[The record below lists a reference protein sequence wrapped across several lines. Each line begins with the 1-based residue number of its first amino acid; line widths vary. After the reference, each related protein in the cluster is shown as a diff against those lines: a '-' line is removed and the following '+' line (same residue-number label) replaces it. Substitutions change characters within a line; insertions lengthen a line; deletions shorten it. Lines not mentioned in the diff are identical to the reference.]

1 MLRENRKAMNKP
13 FFGTDGIRGKVGVE
27 PITPTTIVHLGWA
40 LGTVIKKRYG
50 KGSVLVGKDTRVSG
64 YLLESAMEA
73 GLSSAGMDV
82 TMLGPLPTPA
92 IAYLTQTAR
101 ANAGVVISA
110 SHNNYA
116 DNGIKF
122 FSSKGSKISDQIQEE
137 IEALMTEPL
146 QVVTSQELG
155 KAYRMDDA
163 VGRYVEFCK
172 GTIPRRMDFKGLKV
186 ALDCSNGAA
195 YQSAPAV
202 FHELGA
208 DIHVI
213 NNKPNGF
220 NINHECGST
229 HTDGLRDAVLQHQC
243 DVGIAFDGDADRVLM
258 VDRHGEVVDG
268 DQLLFV
274 IANSLHKQGRLKGG
288 VVGTLMSN
296 FGMEKALQERSIPF
310 VRAKVGDRYVMQEL
324 KARDWV
330 LGGESSGHIICLDKT
345 TTGDGLVSALQVLS
359 QMQFMDQP
367 LHELAGKMEMYPQ
380 KMTNVRLPEGVNA
393 AQVCELDAVISAV
406 NEAEQLLADSGR
418 VLLRASGT
426 EPVIRV
432 MVEGYQRSQVEQCCD
447 AISAVVQQQLG

>member
-1 MLRENRKAMNKP
+1 MTKP
-13 FFGTDGIRGKVGVE
+13 FFGTDGIRGAVGVD

-40 LGTVIKKRYG
+40 LGTVIKRHYG
-50 KGSVLVGKDTRVSG
+50 KGAVMVGKDTRVSG
-64 YLLESAMEA
+64 YLLESSMEA

-122 FSSKGSKISDQIQEE
+122 FGPDGAKISDQIQDE
-137 IEALMTEPL
+137 IEQLMAQPL
-146 QVVTSQELG
+146 EVVASEQLG

-172 GTIPRRMDFKGLKV
+172 GTIPRRMSFKGLKV
-186 ALDCSNGAA
+186 ALDCANGAA
-195 YQSAPAV
+195 YQSAPAA

-208 DIHVI
+208 DLHIIH
-213 NNKPNGF
+213 NKPNGF
-220 NINHECGST
+220 NINSECGST
-229 HTDGLRDAVLQHQC
+229 HISGLQALVLEESC
-243 DVGIAFDGDADRVLM
+243 DLGIAFDGDADRVLM
-258 VDRHGEVVDG
+258 VDRHGKVVDG

-288 VVGTLMSN
+288 VVGTQMTNL
-296 FGMEKALQERSIPF
+296 GMEKALQERGIPF

-324 KARDWV
+324 KERDWV

-345 TTGDGLVSALQVLS
+345 TTGDGLVSALQVMT
-359 QMQFMDQP
+359 QMQFMAQP
-367 LHELAGKMEMYPQ
+367 LDELAAKMTMYPQ
-380 KMTNVRLPEGVNA
+380 KMINVRLAKGANA
-393 AQVCELDAVISAV
+393 NEVCTLPAVLEAV
-406 NEAEQLLADSGR
+406 HGDEQTLADNGR

-432 MVEGYQRSQVEQCCD
+432 MVEGIDASQVEGCCEK
-447 AISAVVQQQLG
+447 ISEVVAAQF

>member
-1 MLRENRKAMNKP
+1 MTKP
-13 FFGTDGIRGKVGVE
+13 FFGTDGIRGAVGVE
-27 PITPTTIVHLGWA
+27 PITPGTIVHLGWA
-40 LGTVIKKRYG
+40 LGMVIKKHYG

-64 YLLESAMEA
+64 YLLESSMEA

-122 FSSKGSKISDQIQEE
+122 FSPNGQKISDEIQNE
-137 IEALMTEPL
+137 IEALMSEPL
-146 QVVTSQELG
+146 VVVSSDQLG

-172 GTIPRRMDFKGLKV
+172 GTIPRRMNFKGLKV
-186 ALDCSNGAA
+186 ALDCANGAA
-195 YQSAPAV
+195 YQSAPAA
-202 FHELGA
+202 FDELGA
-208 DIHVI
+208 DISVI
-213 NNKPNGF
+213 NNRPDGF
-220 NINHECGST
+220 NINNNCGST
-229 HTDGLRDAVLQHQC
+229 HIDGLRKLVLDKQC

-258 VDRHGEVVDG
+258 IDQHGNLVDG

-296 FGMEKALQERSIPF
+296 FGMQKALEERGIPF

-324 KARDWV
+324 QARDWV

-345 TTGDGLVSALQVLS
+345 TTGDGLVSALQVLV
-359 QMQFMDQP
+359 QMKFMEQP
-367 LHELAGKMEMYPQ
+367 LHELAAKMQMYPQ
-380 KMTNVRLPEGVNA
+380 TMINVRLPVGANA
-393 AQVCELDAVISAV
+393 ALVCERSVVL
-406 NEAEQLLADSGR
+406 EQVTKVEQHLAGTGR
-418 VLLRASGT
+418 VLLRPSGT

-432 MVEGYQRSQVEQCCD
+432 MVEGQDDDVVKSQCQNLADFV
-447 AISAVVQQQLG
+447 AKQL

>member
-1 MLRENRKAMNKP
+1 MSKT
-13 FFGTDGIRGKVGVE
+13 FFGTDGIRGEVGIE
-27 PITPTTIVHLGWA
+27 PITPTTIVKLGWA
-40 LGTVIKKRYG
+40 LGTVVKRHYG

-64 YLLESAMEA
+64 YLLESSMEA

-122 FSSKGSKISDQIQEE
+122 FSPNGSKISDQIQDE
-137 IEALMTEPL
+137 IEQLMSAEM
-146 QVVTSQELG
+146 QVVPSKELG
-155 KAYRMDDA
+155 KAFRMDDA

-172 GTIPRRMDFKGLKV
+172 GTIPRRMNFKGLKV
-186 ALDCSNGAA
+186 ALDCANGAA

-208 DIHVI
+208 DIEVI
-213 NNKPNGF
+213 NNHPNGF
-220 NINHECGST
+220 NINSECGST
-229 HTDGLRDAVLQHQC
+229 HIEGLRNAVLERGC

-258 VDRHGEVVDG
+258 VDRNGSTVDG

-274 IANSLHKQGRLKGG
+274 IANSLHKQKRLKGG
-288 VVGTLMSN
+288 VVGTVMSN
-296 FGMEKALQERSIPF
+296 FGMEKALNDRNIPF
-310 VRAKVGDRYVMQEL
+310 VRAQVGDRYVMQEL

-330 LGGESSGHIICLDKT
+330 LGGQSSGHIICLDKT
-345 TTGDGLVSALQVLS
+345 TTGDGLVSSLQVLS
-359 QMQFMDQP
+359 QMQFMAEP
-367 LHELAGKMEMYPQ
+367 LHELASKMEMYPQ
-380 KMTNVRLPEGVNA
+380 KMINVRLPADSNA
-393 AQVCELDAVISAV
+393 AQICQLDAVKNAV
-406 NEAEQLLADSGR
+406 QSVEKTLSGTGR
-418 VLLRASGT
+418 VLLRPSGT

-432 MVEGYQRSQVEQCCD
+432 MVEGYDRAQVEQCCTSLSELVSQVLE
-447 AISAVVQQQLG
+447 A

>member
-1 MLRENRKAMNKP
+1 MTKS
-13 FFGTDGIRGKVGVE
+13 FFGTDGIRGAVGVE
-27 PITPTTIVHLGWA
+27 PITPKTIVHLGWA
-40 LGTVIKKRYG
+40 LGTVVKQHYG

-110 SHNNYA
+110 SHNHYS

-122 FSSKGSKISDQIQEE
+122 FSPNGSKISDEMQTE
-137 IEALMTEPL
+137 IEALMSQTMS
-146 QVVTSQELG
+146 VVKSKELG
-155 KAYRMDDA
+155 KAHRMDDA

-186 ALDCSNGAA
+186 AIDCANGAA

-213 NNKPNGF
+213 NNQPNGF
-220 NINHECGST
+220 NINNNCGST
-229 HTDGLRDAVLQHQC
+229 HIEGLQQLVLEQAC

-258 VDRHGEVVDG
+258 VDMHGDVVDG
-268 DQLLFV
+268 DQLLFI
-274 IANSLHKQGRLKGG
+274 IADSLRKQGRLKGG

-296 FGMEKALQERSIPF
+296 FGMEKALKERDIPF

-330 LGGESSGHIICLDKT
+330 IGGESSGHLICLDKT
-345 TTGDGLVSALQVLS
+345 TTGDGLVSALQVLT
-359 QMQFMDQP
+359 QMKFMERP
-367 LHELAGKMEMYPQ
+367 LHELAAEMQMYPQ
-380 KMTNVRLPEGVNA
+380 TMINVSLPAGTNAVS
-393 AQVCELDAVISAV
+393 VCELDAVTKAV
-406 NEAEQLLADSGR
+406 EAAELGLDGAGR
-418 VLLRASGT
+418 VLLRPSGT

-432 MVEGYQRSQVEQCCD
+432 MVEGQNEALVKSTCEDISKVVESQ
-447 AISAVVQQQLG
+447 L

>member
-1 MLRENRKAMNKP
+1 MTNS
-13 FFGTDGIRGKVGVE
+13 FFGTDGVRGPVGIE
-27 PITPTTIVHLGWA
+27 PITPSTIVHLGWA
-40 LGTVIKKRYG
+40 LGTVIKKHYG

-64 YLLESAMEA
+64 YMLESAMEA

-110 SHNNYA
+110 SHNHYS

-122 FSSKGSKISDQIQEE
+122 FAPNGSKISDEIQSE
-137 IEALMTEPL
+137 IEALMGQSIE
-146 QVVTSQELG
+146 VVNSQELG

-186 ALDCSNGAA
+186 AIDCANGAS
-195 YQSAPAV
+195 YQTSPAA

-208 DIHVI
+208 DVHVM
-213 NNKPNGF
+213 NNQPDGF

-229 HTDGLRDAVLQHQC
+229 HIQGLQNAVLEEGC
-243 DVGIAFDGDADRVLM
+243 DVGIAFDGDADRVMM
-258 VDRHGEVVDG
+258 VDCHGKVVDG

-274 IANSLHKQGRLKGG
+274 IANSQKKQGRLKGG
-288 VVGTLMSN
+288 VVGTQMTNL
-296 FGMEKALQERSIPF
+296 GMQKALEAIGIPF

-324 KARDWV
+324 KKRDWT

-345 TTGDGLVSALQVLS
+345 TTGDGLVSALQVLV
-359 QMQFMDQP
+359 QMQFMGKP
-367 LHELAGKMEMYPQ
+367 LDELASQMQMYPQ
-380 KMTNVRLPEGVNA
+380 TMINVRLPKGSNA
-393 AQVCELDAVISAV
+393 KQVCELPAILEAVQQTES
-406 NEAEQLLADSGR
+406 LLADQGR
-418 VLLRASGT
+418 VLLRPSGT

-432 MVEGYQRSQVEQCCD
+432 MVEGQDKVKVDECCQKLAGFVE
-447 AISAVVQQQLG
+447 AQLK

>member
-1 MLRENRKAMNKP
+1 MSKA
-13 FFGTDGIRGKVGVE
+13 FFGTDGIRGAVGTE
-27 PITPTTIVHLGWA
+27 PITPKTIVHLGWA
-40 LGTVIKKRYG
+40 LGTVIKRHYG

-82 TMLGPLPTPA
+82 VMLGPLPTPA

-110 SHNNYA
+110 SHNHYS

-122 FSSKGSKISDQIQEE
+122 FSPNGAKISDQIQAE
-137 IEALMTEPL
+137 IEQLMSEDMS
-146 QVVTSQELG
+146 VVESKELG
-155 KAYRMDDA
+155 KAHRMDDA

-186 ALDCSNGAA
+186 ALDCANGAA
-195 YQSAPAV
+195 YQSAPAA

-208 DIHVI
+208 DIEVI

-220 NINHECGST
+220 NINNDCGST
-229 HTDGLRDAVLQHQC
+229 HIEGLQKIVLEQKC

-258 VDRHGEVVDG
+258 VDSRGDVVDG

-274 IANSLHKQGRLKGG
+274 IADSLQKQGRLKGG

-296 FGMEKALQERSIPF
+296 FGMEKALEQREIPF
-310 VRAKVGDRYVMQEL
+310 VRARVGDRYVMQEL

-330 LGGESSGHIICLDKT
+330 IGGESSGHIICLDKT
-345 TTGDGLVSALQVLS
+345 TTGDGLVSALQVLT
-359 QMQFMDQP
+359 QMKFMQKP
-367 LHELAGKMEMYPQ
+367 LHELAAEMQMYPQ
-380 KMTNVRLPEGVNA
+380 TMINVKLPKGTNA
-393 AQVCELDAVISAV
+393 ASVCELKAVSQAV
-406 NEAEQLLADSGR
+406 ELAERALARTGR
-418 VLLRASGT
+418 VLLRPSGT

-432 MVEGYQRSQVEQCCD
+432 MAEGQSAKLVRSTCEQI
-447 AISAVVQQQLG
+447 AEAVQQQL

>member
-1 MLRENRKAMNKP
+1 MTNS
-13 FFGTDGIRGKVGVE
+13 FFGTDGIRGAVGVE
-27 PITPTTIVHLGWA
+27 PITPKTIVHLGWA
-40 LGTVIKKRYG
+40 LGTVVKRHYG

-110 SHNNYA
+110 SHNHYS

-122 FSSKGSKISDQIQEE
+122 FSPNGSKISDEIQIE
-137 IEALMTEPL
+137 IEALMSQDMT
-146 QVVTSQELG
+146 VVESQELG
-155 KAYRMDDA
+155 KAHRMDDA

-186 ALDCSNGAA
+186 AIDCANGAA
-195 YQSAPAV
+195 YQSAPAA

-220 NINHECGST
+220 NINNGCGST
-229 HTDGLRDAVLQHQC
+229 HIEGLQKLVLEENC

-258 VDRHGEVVDG
+258 VDMHGDVVDG
-268 DQLLFV
+268 DQLLFI
-274 IANSLHKQGRLKGG
+274 IADSLRKQKRLKGG

-296 FGMEKALQERSIPF
+296 FGMEKAMQERGIPF

-330 LGGESSGHIICLDKT
+330 IGGESSGHIICLDKT
-345 TTGDGLVSALQVLS
+345 TTGDGLVSALQVLT
-359 QMQFMDQP
+359 QMKFMDRP
-367 LHELAGKMEMYPQ
+367 LHELASEMQMYPQ
-380 KMTNVRLPEGVNA
+380 TMINVRLPSGTDAASVCQLEAVTNA
-393 AQVCELDAVISAV
+393 VQAAELR
-406 NEAEQLLADSGR
+406 LADTGR
-418 VLLRASGT
+418 VLLRPSGT

-432 MVEGYQRSQVEQCCD
+432 MVEGQDMALVKSTCAD
-447 AISAVVQQQLG
+447 ISEVVNNQL

>member
-1 MLRENRKAMNKP
+1 MSKT
-13 FFGTDGIRGKVGVE
+13 FFGTDGIRGAVGVE
-27 PITPTTIVHLGWA
+27 PITPKTIVHLGWA
-40 LGTVIKKRYG
+40 LGTVVKRHYG

-110 SHNNYA
+110 SHNHYS

-122 FSSKGSKISDQIQEE
+122 FSPNGSKISDEIQSE
-137 IEALMTEPL
+137 IEALMSETMT
-146 QVVTSQELG
+146 VVESNELG
-155 KAYRMDDA
+155 KANRMDDA

-172 GTIPRRMDFKGLKV
+172 GTIPRRMNFKGLRV
-186 ALDCSNGAA
+186 ALDCANGAA
-195 YQSAPAV
+195 YQSAPAA

-213 NNKPNGF
+213 NNSPNGF
-220 NINHECGST
+220 NINNECGST
-229 HTDGLRDAVLQHQC
+229 HIEGLQKIVLEQKC

-258 VDRHGEVVDG
+258 VDSHGDVVDG

-274 IANSLHKQGRLKGG
+274 IADSLRKQKRLKGG
-288 VVGTLMSN
+288 VVGTLMTN
-296 FGMEKALQERSIPF
+296 LGMEKALQDRDIPF

-330 LGGESSGHIICLDKT
+330 IGGESSGHIICLDKT
-345 TTGDGLVSALQVLS
+345 TTGDGLVSALQVLT
-359 QMQFMDQP
+359 QMKFMNSP
-367 LHELAGKMEMYPQ
+367 LHELAAEMQIYPQ
-380 KMTNVRLPEGVNA
+380 TMINVKLPA
-393 AQVCELDAVISAV
+393 SSDAKAVCELDAVVKAV
-406 NEAEQLLADSGR
+406 KDAESNLANCGR
-418 VLLRASGT
+418 VLLRPSGT

-432 MVEGYQRSQVEQCCD
+432 MVEGQDRSLVQSTCEH
-447 AISAVVQQQLG
+447 ISHIVSSQL

>member
-1 MLRENRKAMNKP
+1 MTKS
-13 FFGTDGIRGKVGVE
+13 FFGTDGIRGAVGVE
-27 PITPTTIVHLGWA
+27 PITPKTIVHLGWA
-40 LGTVIKKRYG
+40 LGTVVKRHYG

-110 SHNNYA
+110 SHNHYS

-122 FSSKGSKISDQIQEE
+122 FSPDGAKISDEFQLE
-137 IEALMTEPL
+137 IEALMTEPMT
-146 QVVTSQELG
+146 VVEAQELG

-186 ALDCSNGAA
+186 AIDCANGAA
-195 YQSAPAV
+195 YQSAPAA

-213 NNKPNGF
+213 NKQPNGF
-220 NINHECGST
+220 NINNDCGST
-229 HTDGLRDAVLQHQC
+229 HIEGLQKLVLEKSC

-258 VDRHGEVVDG
+258 VDRHGDVVDG

-274 IANSLHKQGRLKGG
+274 IADSLRKQKRLKGG

-296 FGMEKALQERSIPF
+296 FGMEKALQERGIPF

-345 TTGDGLVSALQVLS
+345 TTGDGLVSALQVLT
-359 QMQFMDQP
+359 QMTFMQQP
-367 LHELAGKMEMYPQ
+367 LHELASEMPMYPQ
-380 KMTNVRLPEGVNA
+380 TMINVRLPRGTNA
-393 AQVCELDAVISAV
+393 ATVVDLKAVKQAV
-406 NEAEQLLADSGR
+406 KQAEATLADSGR
-418 VLLRASGT
+418 VLLRPSGT

-432 MVEGYQRSQVEQCCD
+432 MVEGQDD
-447 AISAVVQQQLG
+447 ALVKSICEEISKVVKNQL

>member
-1 MLRENRKAMNKP
+1 MSRA
-13 FFGTDGIRGKVGVE
+13 FFGTDGIRGEVGVE
-27 PITPTTIVHLGWA
+27 PITPTTIVKLGWA
-40 LGTVIKKRYG
+40 LGTVIKNHYG

-64 YLLESAMEA
+64 YLLESSMEA

-122 FSSKGSKISDQIQEE
+122 FSPNGTKISDEVQDE
-137 IEALMTEPL
+137 IEQLMFSEME
-146 QVVTSQELG
+146 VVASRELG

-172 GTIPRRMDFKGLKV
+172 GTIPRRMNFKGLKV
-186 ALDCSNGAA
+186 ALDCANGAA

-202 FHELGA
+202 FDELGA
-208 DIHVI
+208 DTYVI
-213 NNKPNGF
+213 NNHPDGF
-220 NINHECGST
+220 NINHQCGST
-229 HTDGLRDAVLQHQC
+229 HIEGLRSVVLEQKC
-243 DVGIAFDGDADRVLM
+243 DIGIALDGDADRVLM
-258 VDRHGEVVDG
+258 VDRNGETVDG

-274 IANSLHKQGRLKGG
+274 IANSLKEQNRLKGG
-288 VVGTLMSN
+288 VVGTVMSN
-296 FGMEKALQERSIPF
+296 FGMEKALADRDIPF
-310 VRAKVGDRYVMQEL
+310 VRAQVGDRYVMQEL

-330 LGGESSGHIICLDKT
+330 IGGESSGHIICLDKT

-367 LHELAGKMEMYPQ
+367 LDELVGKMEMYPQ
-380 KMTNVRLPEGVNA
+380 VMINVRLPNDANA
-393 AQVCELDAVISAV
+393 QQICTHALVLEAVES
-406 NEAEQLLADSGR
+406 AEQLLEATGR
-418 VLLRASGT
+418 VLLRPSGT

-432 MVEGYQRSQVEQCCD
+432 MVEGYDESLVKQCCES
-447 AISAVVQQQLG
+447 ISSAVSNAIAN

>member
-1 MLRENRKAMNKP
+1 MTKS
-13 FFGTDGIRGKVGVE
+13 FFGTDGVRGPVGSE
-27 PITPTTIVHLGWA
+27 PITPKTIVHLGWA
-40 LGTVIKKRYG
+40 LGTVIKKHYG

-82 TMLGPLPTPA
+82 VMLGPLPTPA

-110 SHNNYA
+110 SHNPYS

-122 FSSKGSKISDQIQEE
+122 FSANGTKISDDIQTE
-137 IEALMTEPL
+137 IEALMGEPIA
-146 QVVTSQELG
+146 VVASKDLG

-172 GTIPRRMDFKGLKV
+172 GTIPRRMNLRGLKV
-186 ALDCSNGAA
+186 ALDCANGAA

-208 DIHVI
+208 EIEVI
-213 NNKPNGF
+213 NNKPNGY
-220 NINHECGST
+220 NINEQCGST
-229 HTDGLRDAVLQHQC
+229 HITGLQSLVLEAEC
-243 DVGIAFDGDADRVLM
+243 DIGIAFDGDADRVMM
-258 VDRHGEVVDG
+258 VDRQGNVVDG

-274 IANSLHKQGRLKGG
+274 LADSLHKQGRLKGG
-288 VVGTLMSN
+288 VVGTQMSN
-296 FGMEKALQERSIPF
+296 FGMQKALEARGIPF

-324 KARDWV
+324 HARDWV

-345 TTGDGLVSALQVLS
+345 TTGDGLVSALQVLT
-359 QMQFMDQP
+359 QMMFMQQP
-367 LHELAGKMEMYPQ
+367 LHELASKMQMYPQ
-380 KMTNVRLPEGVNA
+380 TMINVRLKPGSNA
-393 AQVCELDAVISAV
+393 ADVVARADVQACVKEK
-406 NEAEQLLADSGR
+406 EAQLQGRGR

-432 MVEGYQRSQVEQCCD
+432 MVEGEDESEVARCCQQISTVVEKQV
-447 AISAVVQQQLG
+447 

>member
-1 MLRENRKAMNKP
+1 MSKP
-13 FFGTDGIRGKVGVE
+13 FFGTDGIRGLVGVE
-27 PITPTTIVHLGWA
+27 PITPSTIVHLGWA
-40 LGTVIKKRYG
+40 LGTVIKKHYG

-64 YLLESAMEA
+64 YLLESSMEA

-122 FSSKGSKISDQIQEE
+122 FSPDGMKISDAIQDE
-137 IEALMTEPL
+137 IEALMAQPIK
-146 QVVTSQELG
+146 VVESRELG

-172 GTIPRRMDFKGLKV
+172 GTIPRRMDFKGLTV
-186 ALDCSNGAA
+186 ALDCANGAA
-195 YQSAPAV
+195 YQSAPAAL
-202 FHELGA
+202 HELGA

-213 NNKPNGF
+213 NNQPNGF
-220 NINHECGST
+220 NINNQCGST
-229 HTDGLRDAVLQHQC
+229 HIDGLQALVLEKNC
-243 DVGIAFDGDADRVLM
+243 DIGIAFDGDADRVMM
-258 VDRHGEVVDG
+258 VDKNGDVVDG

-288 VVGTLMSN
+288 VVGTLMTN
-296 FGMEKALQERSIPF
+296 LGMQKAFEERDIPF

-324 KARDWV
+324 RSRGWV

-345 TTGDGLVSALQVLS
+345 TTGDGLVSALQVLV
-359 QMQFMDQP
+359 QMQFMEQP
-367 LHELAGKMEMYPQ
+367 LHTLAAKMQVYPQTMINVSLPAGTNAAEVCDMKVIQAAVIEAEQGLAGK
-380 KMTNVRLPEGVNA
+380 
-393 AQVCELDAVISAV
+393 
-406 NEAEQLLADSGR
+406 GR
-418 VLLRASGT
+418 VLLRPSGT

-432 MVEGYQRSQVEQCCD
+432 MVEGQD
-447 AISAVVQQQLG
+447 ADLVNDSCQQLADFVSAQL

>member
-1 MLRENRKAMNKP
+1 MSKA
-13 FFGTDGIRGKVGVE
+13 FFGTDGIRGAVGTE
-27 PITPTTIVHLGWA
+27 PITPKTIVHLGWA
-40 LGTVIKKRYG
+40 LGTVIKRHYG

-82 TMLGPLPTPA
+82 VMLGPLPTPA

-110 SHNNYA
+110 SHNHYS

-122 FSSKGSKISDQIQEE
+122 FSPNGTKISDEVQAE
-137 IEALMTEPL
+137 IEQLMSEDMT
-146 QVVTSQELG
+146 VVESKELG
-155 KAYRMDDA
+155 KAHRMDDA

-186 ALDCSNGAA
+186 ALDCANGAA
-195 YQSAPAV
+195 YQSAPAA

-208 DIHVI
+208 DIEVI
-213 NNKPNGF
+213 NNTPNGF
-220 NINHECGST
+220 NINNDCGST
-229 HTDGLRDAVLQHQC
+229 HIAGLQKLVLEQAC

-258 VDRHGEVVDG
+258 VDSRGDVVDG

-274 IANSLHKQGRLKGG
+274 IADSLKKQGRLKGG

-296 FGMEKALQERSIPF
+296 FGMEKALERREIPF

-324 KARDWV
+324 KSRDW
-330 LGGESSGHIICLDKT
+330 LIGGESSGHIICLDKT
-345 TTGDGLVSALQVLS
+345 TTGDGLVSALQVLT
-359 QMQFMDQP
+359 QMKFMQKP
-367 LHELAGKMEMYPQ
+367 LHELAAEMQMYPQ
-380 KMTNVRLPEGVNA
+380 TMINVKLPQGTNA
-393 AQVCELDAVISAV
+393 ASVCELDAVNKAV
-406 NEAEQLLADSGR
+406 NTAELALGDTGR
-418 VLLRASGT
+418 VLLRPSGT

-432 MVEGYQRSQVEQCCD
+432 MVEGQKADLVDSTCEQI
-447 AISAVVQQQLG
+447 AEAVRLQL